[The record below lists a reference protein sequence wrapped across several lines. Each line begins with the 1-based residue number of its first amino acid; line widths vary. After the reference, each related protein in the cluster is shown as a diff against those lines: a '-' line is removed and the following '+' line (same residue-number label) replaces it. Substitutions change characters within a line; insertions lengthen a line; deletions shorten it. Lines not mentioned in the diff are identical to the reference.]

1 MLKNIDPV
9 LRGELL
15 KALDELGH
23 GEEFALV
30 DRNFPAYG
38 VGVAVIDLG
47 EIDSSRAAEAIFSVF
62 PLDTFGDSPIL
73 RMGIDD
79 QPGTTNGAHDRV
91 REIANLSMGK
101 DWQWEEIPRQ
111 QFYGRVKTARMV
123 VRCLESAPYACFLFR
138 KGVI

>member
-1 MLKNIDPV
+1 MLRNIDPV

-30 DRNFPAYG
+30 DQNFPAYG
-38 VGVAVIDLG
+38 VGAEVIDLG
-47 EIDSSRAAEAIFSVF
+47 EIDSSRAAKAIFSLF
-62 PLDTFGDSPIL
+62 PLDIFGGSPIL

-79 QPGTTNGAHDRV
+79 HPGVSNEAHDEV
-91 REIANLSMGK
+91 RETANRSMGK
-101 DWQWEEIPRQ
+101 DWQWEEVPRQ
-111 QFYGRVKTARMV
+111 KFYGRVKTARLV

>member
-9 LRGELL
+9 IRGELL

-38 VGVAVIDLG
+38 VGAAVIDLG
-47 EIDSSRAAEAIFSVF
+47 EIDSSRAAMAVFSVV

-79 QPGTTNGAHDRV
+79 QPGTSNSAHDKV
-91 REIANLSMGK
+91 REIANSSMGK
-101 DWQWEEIPRQ
+101 DWQWEEIHRQ
-111 QFYGRVKTARMV
+111 QFYARVKTARLV
-123 VRCLESAPYACFLFR
+123 IRCLEQTPFACFLFR
-138 KGVI
+138 KGVV

>member
-30 DRNFPAYG
+30 DQNFPSYG
-38 VGVAVIDLG
+38 VGVEVIDLG
-47 EIDSSRAAEAIFSVF
+47 GIDSSRAAQAIFSVF
-62 PLDTFGDSPIL
+62 PLDIFGGSPIL

-79 QPGTTNGAHDRV
+79 QPGVANNAHDKV
-91 REIANLSMGK
+91 RELANRSMGK
-101 DWQWEEIPRQ
+101 DWQWGEVPRQ
-111 QFYGRVKTARMV
+111 EFYGRVKTVRLV
-123 VRCLESAPYACFLFR
+123 VRCLESAPFACFLFR
-138 KGVI
+138 KGVV